1 MHCGYGLEYVRR
13 QPIPMVRRL
22 LITALEKREEG
33 KAWEMW
39 LALYPHMILPQPGAK
54 RPPLKFIP
62 FSKFY
67 EGQSAPRNDELTA
80 EQIIVK
86 FEDIK
91 NRHQKRLK

>member
-1 MHCGYGLEYVRR
+1 
-13 QPIPMVRRL
+13 MVRRL

-39 LALYPHMILPQPGAK
+39 LALYPHMIIPQPGAK
-54 RPPLKFIP
+54 KPMLKFQP

-67 EGQSAPRNDELTA
+67 EGQSKPHDELTA